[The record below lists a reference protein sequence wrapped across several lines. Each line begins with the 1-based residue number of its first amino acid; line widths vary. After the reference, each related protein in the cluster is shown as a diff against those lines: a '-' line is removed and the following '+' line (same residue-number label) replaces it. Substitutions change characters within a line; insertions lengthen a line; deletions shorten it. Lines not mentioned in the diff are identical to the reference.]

1 MTTSWIAAF
10 DLGVVNFAFI
20 IVDVSII
27 NKPVVIL
34 WENINVN
41 DRNWFNILQNVNTVL
56 FEYSDLFSLCDT
68 CLVEKQ
74 MTRLNMKASK
84 LSYHVMS
91 FFNIIWPYIKV
102 IEYSAANK
110 THTFTHTKMDK
121 KARKQYCI
129 DKTLDDLIR
138 INDLDSLSILL
149 CHKKMDDLSDV
160 YQMVQ
165 TYLIKY
171 Y

>member
-1 MTTSWIAAF
+1 MTWIAAF
-10 DLGVVNFAFI
+10 DLGVNNFAFI
-20 IVDVSII
+20 IVDVTNILKPSIM
-27 NKPVVIL
+27 L

-41 DRNWFNILQNVNTVL
+41 DTNWFNVLQNVNTVL
-56 FEYSDLFSLCDT
+56 FEHASLFALCKV

-102 IEYSAANK
+102 IEYSAAHK
-110 THTFTHTKMDK
+110 THTFTSQKMDK
-121 KARKQYCI
+121 KARKKYCI
-129 DKTLDDLIR
+129 DKTLDDFIKL
-138 INDLDSLSILL
+138 NDYKSLGLMMS
-149 CHKKMDDLSDV
+149 CKKMDDLADV

-165 TYLIKY
+165 TYLIRWG
-171 Y
+171 